1 MNNAFLHENLQEN
14 VYMIIPQGVKGD
26 SKIQV
31 CKLIK
36 SLYRLKQS
44 VTKKKRLKQSSRKCY
59 EKLAM
64 LLGSAASASYKQAA
78 ADHSILLKH
87 RVNLQNFDDLC

>member
-44 VTKKKRLKQSSRKCY
+44 VTKKKKIETIQQK
-59 EKLAM
+59 M
-64 LLGSAASASYKQAA
+64 L
-78 ADHSILLKH
+78 
-87 RVNLQNFDDLC
+87 